1 MFFWCRRPDSNRH
14 TRRRL
19 ILNQLRLPIP
29 PLRHEVMCFLGNA
42 VIILALRTL
51 ATFILKIQIVR
62 LKKKHNETINTK
74 KNEIAFVVY
83 LSIDD
88 YVKFFTTILSPFPLG

>member
-1 MFFWCRRPDSNRH
+1 
-14 TRRRL
+14 
-19 ILNQLRLPIP
+19 
-29 PLRHEVMCFLGNA
+29 MCFLGNA
-42 VIILALRTL
+42 AIILALRTL

-88 YVKFFTTILSPFPLG
+88 YVKFFTTILSPFPPDDWRVIVIFVNLSAILRNY